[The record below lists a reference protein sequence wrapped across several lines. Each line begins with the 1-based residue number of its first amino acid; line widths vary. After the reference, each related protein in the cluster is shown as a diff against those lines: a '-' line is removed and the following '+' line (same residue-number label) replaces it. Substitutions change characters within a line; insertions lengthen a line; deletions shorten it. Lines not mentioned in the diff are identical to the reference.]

1 MQKNLKML
9 SKRRRKAN
17 CNNNDDLGN
26 NNFVN
31 LNSSVQKYCIQ
42 HKNCPGTTDQVK
54 VKKLRRKKNI

>member
-1 MQKNLKML
+1 ML

-26 NNFVN
+26 NNFIN

-42 HKNCPGTTDQVK
+42 HKNCPGTTEQVK
-54 VKKLRRKKNI
+54 VKKLRR